1 MSEFRGY
8 ALSISGTHGGNSLE
22 SWNYLA
28 NAYNRWNW
36 LPSIFETESEYQTS
50 LVAYYMALN
59 IHELAT
65 VIAAG
70 RADTL
75 KTSSEYWFIIPLTFL
90 FQDYDITKRAT
101 SLLRR
106 NPEVFMELWTCLNV
120 TREQIENSWDD
131 WTNLVEKE
139 LSKISV

>member
-1 MSEFRGY
+1 MHLWEMSELRGY
-8 ALSISGTHGGNSLE
+8 ALSISGTRGGNSIE
-22 SWNYLA
+22 SWNYLV

-36 LPSIFETESEYQTS
+36 LPSIFENESEYQTS

-75 KTSSEYWFIIPLTFL
+75 KTGSVVQSTIDFSLSGLRYNESR
-90 FQDYDITKRAT
+90 DYGI
-101 SLLRR
+101 
-106 NPEVFMELWTCLNV
+106 
-120 TREQIENSWDD
+120 
-131 WTNLVEKE
+131 
-139 LSKISV
+139 